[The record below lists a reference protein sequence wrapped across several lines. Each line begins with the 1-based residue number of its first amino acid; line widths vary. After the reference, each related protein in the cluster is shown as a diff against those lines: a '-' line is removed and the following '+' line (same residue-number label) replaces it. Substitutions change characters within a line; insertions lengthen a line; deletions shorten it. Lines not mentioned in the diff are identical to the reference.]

1 MNETYVEW
9 LIKGKASMKAKLLK
23 LLLIVLT
30 VIVGGWGLLTANIIF
45 VIIGVVCGVC
55 AYIAN
60 MHVDIEY
67 EYLYLDRELTVDK
80 VMAQTKRKKMATY
93 KIDKIEILAPI
104 KSYRLDNYKNA
115 NVTVKDYSIG
125 EELKPDLRY
134 VMFYEGGEKVIL
146 SPSEEMVK
154 VIKNV
159 APRKVFTD

>member
-9 LIKGKASMKAKLLK
+9 LIKAKPSMKAKLVK
-23 LLLIVLT
+23 MLLIVLT
-30 VIVGGWGLLTANIIF
+30 VLLGAWGLLTANLIF
-45 VIIGVVCGVC
+45 VIIAVALGVG
-55 AYIAN
+55 AYVAN
-60 MHVDIEY
+60 MFADIEY
-67 EYLYLDRELTVDK
+67 EYLYLDREFTIDK
-80 VMAQTKRKKMATY
+80 VMAQTRRKKMETY
-93 KIDKIEILAPI
+93 KIEKIEILAPI

-146 SPSEEMVK
+146 SPSEELIK
-154 VIKNV
+154 VLKNA